1 MASEPGP
8 LMELLGQ
15 VAYHYESMRPLLP
28 TYIHLLVSAIFPIY
42 TAAHASLSRPPSA
55 APKKSKKHADGD
67 AEEGEDE
74 DSPTRIESLTPSD
87 AILFPVLAGVT
98 LASLYFILKWL
109 QDPAWLNWVLGIYFS
124 QIGLFFATKFLKDG
138 FSVVRSFILPIEYSR
153 SGMLWKVD
161 QKQRCFRADNGMRN
175 SSPFPGLAGQIPL
188 PSSLVHSI
196 WDLRAILYTKARLEF
211 HLHELITIKTWIEI
225 LDVLSLVLSGSIV
238 YVHTFVSKPWFLTN
252 FLGFSFCYGSLQFMT
267 PTTAWTGTLVLSA
280 LFFYDIYFVFFTPMM
295 VTVATKLDVPIKLL
309 FPRPDGCVFPV
320 GAPEGSV
327 AMEEYLQCLA
337 KKRTMA
343 MLGLGDIVVP
353 GMMLAFALRFD
364 LYLYYLRQ
372 SKKGQQL
379 EGDASKPTYVSATGW
394 WGERFWTS
402 SRLWSKEMKAKRFPK
417 PYFRATIL
425 GYLAGM
431 IVTVVVMQVAQHAQP
446 ALLYLVPGV
455 LLSFWGTA
463 LVKGHLKELWNYS
476 EQPEGDDKEAKDA
489 KGEKGSS
496 PATSKA
502 SKASVEDNAT
512 TYGAVISQTETT
524 NPVRAQ
530 ETKSTIE
537 TQDTAKTDPENACR
551 RLVHFSI
558 TLPGSVPKTA
568 PTDKRYST
576 KLVTGKEVSEKAM
589 ANKDDEG
596 NPVLATSWER
606 RDDGE
611 PLGKR
616 ARKS

>member
-8 LMELLGQ
+8 LMEFLGQ

-28 TYIHLLVSAIFPIY
+28 TYMHLLVSAIFPIY

-55 APKKSKKHADGD
+55 ASKKSKKPAKDE
-67 AEEGEDE
+67 AEESDDE
-74 DSPTRIESLTPSD
+74 DAHTRIESLTPSD
-87 AILFPVLAGVT
+87 AILFPILAGIT

-109 QDPAWLNWVLGIYFS
+109 RDPAWLNWALGIYFS
-124 QIGLFFATKFLKDG
+124 QIGLFFAMKFLKDG
-138 FSVVRSFILPIEYSR
+138 FSVMRSFVLPNEYSR

-161 QKQRCFRADNGMRN
+161 QQQQCFKTENGLRN
-175 SSPFPGLAGQIPL
+175 GSPFPGMVGQIPL
-188 PSSLVHSI
+188 PSSLAPLV

-211 HLHELITIKTWIEI
+211 HVHELITVKTLVEI
-225 LDVLSLVLSGSIV
+225 LDLISLVLSGVIV
-238 YVHTFVSKPWFLTN
+238 YIHTFVSKPWFLTN
-252 FLGFSFCYGSLQFMT
+252 ILGFSFCYGSLQYMT

-320 GAPEGSV
+320 GAPEGSP

-364 LYLYYLRQ
+364 LYLFYLRQ
-372 SKKGQQL
+372 VKKGQQTD
-379 EGDASKPTYVSATGW
+379 GDTSKPTYTSATGC
-394 WGERFWTS
+394 WGERFWTAS
-402 SRLWSKEMKAKRFPK
+402 KLWSKEMKAKRFPK
-417 PYFRATIL
+417 TYLRATTL

-463 LVKGHLKELWNYS
+463 LVKGDLKELWRYNES
-476 EQPEGDDKEAKDA
+476 PEIDDKKAKEAKED
-489 KGEKGSS
+489 KGLL
-496 PATSKA
+496 A
-502 SKASVEDNAT
+502 STRKDTIDDNAAT
-512 TYGAVISQTETT
+512 NGAITSEDEGADPAKT
-524 NPVRAQ
+524 Q
-530 ETKSTIE
+530 ETKSANE
-537 TQDTAKTDPENACR
+537 TQAAAKKDSEKACR
-551 RLVHFSI
+551 RLIHFSI
-558 TLPGSVPKTA
+558 TLPDPIHEA
-568 PTDKRYST
+568 AST
-576 KLVTGKEVSEKAM
+576 SLKSVTGDDRSERAV
-589 ANKDDEG
+589 AAQDTAENQDSG
-596 NPVLATSWER
+596 RSSER
-606 RDDGE
+606 KDDGE
-611 PLGKR
+611 PPGKR